1 MIVSKTHSRPFIIPI
16 FLPQTGCPHQC
27 VFCNQTA
34 ITGVKSSKYSALAL
48 QQTIE
53 EFLQY
58 KTSKRSK
65 VQISFYGGNFLGI
78 EKRQVLFLLCEA
90 QKFINSNQVHGL
102 RFSTRPD
109 TINPKSL
116 ALLQEFKVDTVE
128 LGVQSMNDRVLAMS
142 KRGHTA
148 ADTLQAVSLLKQS
161 GYEIGLQL
169 MIGLPGDDETT
180 VLKGAQQVA
189 ELSPD
194 FVRIYPTLVLKNSLL
209 ARWYQKG
216 EYTPWP
222 IKKAVNLCKQL
233 YLFFNKQNIPVIRM
247 GLQASSELNNPGTI
261 LAGPYHPAFG
271 HLVFSQIFLDKAE
284 TLLQYIGQDK
294 TEICIKVNPRSI
306 PKIRGLKNENI
317 TTLKKKYRLVSLK
330 IISDPSL
337 NESEL
342 LII

>member
-1 MIVSKTHSRPFIIPI
+1 MIVNNTHLRPFIIPI

-53 EFLQY
+53 QFLQY

-78 EKRQVLFLLCEA
+78 KKKQVLFLLCEA
-90 QKFINSNQVHGL
+90 QKFIDDGQVHGL

-109 TINPKSL
+109 TINPENL
-116 ALLQEFKVDTVE
+116 ALLQGFNVETVE
-128 LGVQSMNDRVLAMS
+128 LGVQSMDDRVLTLA

-148 ADTLQAVSLLKQS
+148 SDTLQAVSLLKKS

-169 MIGLPGDDETT
+169 MIGLPGDDEAL
-180 VLKGAQQVA
+180 VLKGASQIA

-194 FVRIYPTLVLKNSLL
+194 FVRIYPTLVLKNSPL
-209 ARWYQKG
+209 AKWYQKG

-233 YLFFNKQNIPVIRM
+233 YLFFKEHNIPVIRM

-271 HLVFSQIFLDKAE
+271 HLVYSRIFLDKAE
-284 TLLQYIGQDK
+284 TQLQHMGSDK
-294 TEICIKVNPRSI
+294 TEISIKINPRSVS
-306 PKIRGLKNENI
+306 KIRGLKNENI
-317 TTLKKKYRLVSLK
+317 ITLKKKYSLVSLK
-330 IISDPSL
+330 IILDPSL
-337 NESEL
+337 NEND
-342 LII
+342 IRIV